1 MLLARRREAVLV
13 EVRLGFEYG
22 VHRCGGDG
30 AMPLSVERYRR
41 EMSIEDDDIDLFAA
55 AAGAVSHKARLDL
68 VAIGQA
74 STEDLDPVV
83 SLTLACMP
91 RCLIA

>member
-13 EVRLGFEYG
+13 EVRLGFAYG
-22 VHRCGGDG
+22 VHRCGGGG

-41 EMSIEDDDIDLFAA
+41 EMSIEDDHIDLFAA
-55 AAGAVSHKARLDL
+55 AAGAVSHKSRLDL

-74 STEDLDPVV
+74 SAEDLDPEV
-83 SLTLACMP
+83 SLTLACVP
-91 RCLIA
+91 R